1 VASNDERVGR
11 ASAADEGA
19 LVRRAQ
25 DGDREALDAVL
36 RQQYERTFAICRRLT
51 GDPDDALDATQDA
64 LIAIVRGLPRYDGRA
79 RFSTWAHRVT
89 VNACL
94 DELRRRRRR
103 PVPSTSD
110 LPLEPVDPGRP
121 DLDEQIADRLRL
133 DAALERL
140 SPEFR
145 AAVVLRDVIGLDYA
159 EIAEVLEVPI
169 GTVRSRI
176 ARGRRDLAG
185 QIGRNPID
193 ADDVEETSP

>member
-1 VASNDERVGR
+1 VASND
-11 ASAADEGA
+11 SDEGA
-19 LVRRAQ
+19 LVRQAQ
-25 DGDREALDAVL
+25 DGDREALDALL

-51 GDPDDALDATQDA
+51 GDNDDALDATQDA

-110 LPLEPVDPGRP
+110 LPLEPIDPGRP
-121 DLDEQIADRLRL
+121 DLDDQVADRLRL

-159 EIAEVLEVPI
+159 EIAETLEVPI

-176 ARGRRDLAG
+176 ARGRRDLAA
-185 QIGRNPID
+185 QIRRNPID
-193 ADDVEETSP
+193 AGDVEETSP